1 MDVRREHI
9 SHILE
14 LREIPQLFQTAFN
27 LVNAT
32 AVCAVL
38 ESISGLEPLSVMSD
52 CPKFLPTYINLCVDS
67 TDAVCHQ
74 LGLLGTGLHALGC
87 GGFVRTLN

>member
-1 MDVRREHI
+1 MLL
-9 SHILE
+9 SF
-14 LREIPQLFQTAFN
+14 PTGYN
-27 LVNAT
+27 PVNA
-32 AVCAVL
+32 AVVCTVL

-52 CPKFLPTYINLCVDS
+52 CPKFLPTYINLCIDS

-74 LGLLGTGLHALGC
+74 LGLLSTGLHALGC